1 MQPFLLWWIKRD
13 LRIADNAALAAACRV
28 ADELRMP
35 VLALYIFE
43 QESTSAAEYHPR
55 RDRFVLECL
64 QDLAPRLQDLNVT
77 LVVAHG
83 DATRVFATLQV
94 AGLAQVFSHQETG
107 VLWTFTRDLA
117 LKEFLSG
124 NNIAWKEFPTNGVVR
139 GLRDRD
145 RWQSNYRNRM
155 ATPAVETP
163 ACVAHG
169 FASSAFAN
177 GDSLMLKATPN
188 LAHEFD
194 LSNTF
199 FAGDRI
205 FTNSPL
211 ALASRTWTKTQ
222 QRGGEKVAHALL
234 DRFLQPEIHR
244 KYISSLSRPKESQ
257 TFSSRL
263 SPYLAFGCITSRQV
277 LAKIAS
283 DDVREASHA
292 RSLSAFRSRL
302 AWKCHFV
309 QKLEN
314 FPDMEER
321 EQNAALAGLRPEMNK
336 EEFERWHHGMTG
348 YPLVDACLRSVHA
361 TGFLNFRMR
370 AMLMSFASHLM
381 WRDWRAPSWDLAQ
394 AFLDFEPG
402 IHFSQVQM
410 QASVTGNNQIRIY
423 NPIKQSLDNDPDA
436 VFIKQWLPELKNISA
451 ANIHALDSLPPS
463 YPKPIVEIDAALARA
478 RDTLFKRFKD
488 TDVRSEAKKV
498 QAQLGS
504 RGGFSSWRNKRKAA
518 TKPRTRKSGGARQK
532 AETPPESTLFDDPD
546 TE

>member
-1 MQPFLLWWIKRD
+1 MRPFVVWWIKKD
-13 LRIADNAALAAACRV
+13 MRIADNAALAAACRT
-28 ADELRMP
+28 ANERFLP

-43 QESTSAAEYHPR
+43 PESITAAEHHPR

-64 QDLAPRLQDLNVT
+64 QDLAPRLRELNIP
-77 LVVAHG
+77 LAVAHG
-83 DATRVFATLQV
+83 SATEVFADLGV
-94 AGLAQVFSHQETG
+94 AGLAHVSSHEETG
-107 VLWTFTRDLA
+107 VLWTYRRDLE
-117 LKEFLSG
+117 LKKFFTANG
-124 NNIAWKEFPTNGVVR
+124 IVWHEFPTNGVVR
-139 GLRDRD
+139 GLRNRD
-145 RWQSNYRNRM
+145 RWQSSYRSRM
-155 ATPAVETP
+155 EMPVEQ
-163 ACVAHG
+163 VHERVERG
-169 FASSAFAN
+169 FQSSEQSQGGASASVLPLQ
-177 GDSLMLKATPN
+177 SLSSKAYFLN
-188 LAHEFD
+188 E
-194 LSNTF
+194 
-199 FAGDRI
+199 RI
-205 FTNSPL
+205 FTESPM
-211 ALASRTWTKTQ
+211 AHAARAWAKTQ

-257 TFSSRL
+257 TFSSRM
-263 SPYLAFGCITSRQV
+263 SPYSAYGCISSRQI
-277 LAKIAS
+277 LAKLATDEVKES
-283 DDVREASHA
+283 SHS

-423 NPIKQSLDNDPDA
+423 NPIKQSLDNDPEA

-451 ANIHALDSLPPS
+451 ANIHSMDSLPPS
-463 YPKPIVEIDAALARA
+463 YPKPIVELDAGLARA
-478 RDTLFKRFKD
+478 RETLFKRFRD
-488 TDVRSEAKKV
+488 SDVRSEAQKV
-498 QAQLGS
+498 QTQLGS
-504 RGGFSSWRNKRKAA
+504 RGGFSSWRNRRKAA
-518 TKPRTRKSGGARQK
+518 TKTETRKSGGAQQK
-532 AETPPESTLFDDPD
+532 AKTPPEPTLFDDPD